1 MEKWRTSTFASR
13 FSRFQP
19 QDKSLGNEFGS
30 LNYAKNYDC
39 TIDKS
44 LVEPGGL
51 LLRKGQGYSSSRN
64 LVARAR
70 LVVSLS

>member
-1 MEKWRTSTFASR
+1 MEKWRMSAFASR

-44 LVEPGGL
+44 LVEGGL